1 MNPQEHLIDWL
12 RSAHGMEMEAL
23 DILEK
28 QAARLESY
36 PEMQARVQ
44 QHAEET
50 RRQAEQ
56 VAGCIER
63 LGGDTSAVKDLTGK
77 VMGTMAALTNSMAG
91 DEVVKN
97 ALADYAFE
105 HFEIACYRSLIA
117 AAEAAGDTQTAE
129 VCRQILREEEAMASW
144 IGERIPD
151 VTQKFLQRDAAGLQA
166 KR

>member
-1 MNPQEHLIDWL
+1 MDTREHLLHWL
-12 RSAHGMEMEAL
+12 RDAHGMEVEAL

-63 LGGDTSAVKDLTGK
+63 LGGDTSTVKDVVGK
-77 VMGTMAALTNSMAG
+77 VMGTMAALTNAMAG

-117 AAEAAGDTQTAE
+117 AAEAAGEERTAG
-129 VCRQILREEEAMASW
+129 VCREILREEEAMAGW
-144 IGERIPD
+144 VGERVPTL
-151 VTQKFLQRDAAGLQA
+151 TQSFLQRDAAGLQA

>member
-1 MNPQEHLIDWL
+1 MDTREHLIDWL
-12 RSAHGMEMEAL
+12 RDAHGMEVKAL

-28 QAARLESY
+28 QASRLESY
-36 PEMQARVQ
+36 PEMQARVR

-63 LGGDTSAVKDLTGK
+63 LGGDTSTVKDVTGK
-77 VMGTMAALTNSMAG
+77 VMGTMAALTNAMAD

-97 ALADYAFE
+97 TLADYAFE

-117 AAEAAGDTQTAE
+117 AAEATGDTQTAE
-129 VCRQILREEEAMASW
+129 VCRDILREEEAMASW
-144 IGERIPD
+144 IGERIPM
-151 VTQKFLQRDAAGLQA
+151 VTQSFLQRDAAGVQA

>member
-1 MNPQEHLIDWL
+1 MDTREHLIDWL
-12 RSAHGMEMEAL
+12 RDAHGMEVEAL

-28 QAARLESY
+28 QASRLESY

-50 RRQAEQ
+50 RRQADR

-63 LGGDTSAVKDLTGK
+63 LGGDTSTVKDVTGK
-77 VMGTMAALTNSMAG
+77 MMGTMAALTNAMAG

-117 AAEAAGDTQTAE
+117 AAEAAGDEQTAG
-129 VCRQILREEEAMASW
+129 VCREILREEEAMAGW
-144 IGERIPD
+144 VGERIPTL
-151 VTQKFLQRDAAGLQA
+151 TQSFLQRDAAGLQA